1 MAQGFKVIARVA
13 KTHGIKGEVVAVPA
27 NGLPPVLSQGLKV
40 AVVPP
45 ILRGERWHEVL
56 ECESA
61 ETGQLIALSGIT
73 TTNDAHELVGKY
85 LLAEASELEV
95 SEELDELEEIV
106 GLEVIDERLGSLGH
120 VSEILVGSVQ
130 DILVV
135 ESERGEVMIPMVDEL
150 IWYAEDE
157 QSLESSIPVGLAP
170 WDQSSLGEPSDETS
184 AQDTQESEGA

>member
-13 KTHGIKGEVVAVPA
+13 KTRGIKGEVVAVPA

-40 AVVPP
+40 AMVPP
-45 ILRGERWHEVL
+45 VLRGERWHEVL
-56 ECESA
+56 ECEST

-85 LLAEASELEV
+85 LLAEASELEA
-95 SEELDELEEIV
+95 SEELDELEDLV
-106 GLEVIDERLGSLGH
+106 GLEVIDERLGSLGR

-157 QSLESSIPVGLAP
+157 EFLESAIPVGLAP
-170 WDQSSLGEPSDETS
+170 WDQSSLAEASEETA
-184 AQDTQESEGA
+184 AQDAHESEEA